1 MKPVKKKSTIEV
13 QKLIHVTI
21 IHRCSE
27 VVQNFTNITQVIE
40 PANSKGQYVTSAN
53 KLCCADH

>member
-21 IHRCSE
+21 IHRCFE
-27 VVQNFTNITQVIE
+27 VFQNFTNITQVIE
-40 PANSKGQYVTSAN
+40 PANSKGQYVTN
-53 KLCCADH
+53 ADH